1 MSVQRSAALRS
12 FAPLALAL
20 ALAAPASSAAAAG
33 GAPTA
38 AKILEAS
45 GAARLYSVGTTLYGC
60 LGSRRTQL
68 GALAGRPG
76 SPATRVQRYVL
87 AGRFAAID
95 TVEMGVDTFNS
106 AVSLRDLRT
115 GATVASSPA
124 AKPLARPESFI
135 SVTQMALNRN
145 GVLAWVGRSSAIGQ
159 PQPSYELFV
168 LVRRHANSLAAG
180 TIPLLAL
187 RLTSTTVSWQSGHG
201 GPRRSD
207 PLAALP
213 G

>member
-1 MSVQRSAALRS
+1 MSVQRSAALRR

-20 ALAAPASSAAAAG
+20 ALAAPASSAAAPG
-33 GAPTA
+33 CAPTA
-38 AKILEAS
+38 AKVLKAS

-60 LGSRRTQL
+60 LGSTRTRL

-87 AGRFAAID
+87 TGRFAAID
-95 TVEMGVDTFNS
+95 TVEMGVDTFS
-106 AVSLRDLRT
+106 STVLLRDLRT
-115 GATVASSPA
+115 GATLASSPA

-145 GVLAWVGRSSAIGQ
+145 GVLAWVGRSSAIGA
-159 PQPSYELFV
+159 PQARYELFV
-168 LVRRHANSLAAG
+168 LEHRQASSVAAG
-180 TIPLLAL
+180 TIPLVSL
-187 RLTSTTVSWQSGHG
+187 RLTSTSVSWQFGQG
-201 GPRRSD
+201 GPRKSD
-207 PLAALP
+207 PLAGLL